1 MPAKMQ
7 AKRKPRKSI
16 FVRLLVIGVSVYMI
30 ATLASLWNTLDESRR
45 ELASLQQ
52 EYDSQQAHIDELRA
66 VLEDGS
72 QTALIEKAA
81 RERLGYVYADEEVY
95 IDVSGK

>member
-1 MPAKMQ
+1 MQ

-16 FVRLLVIGVSVYMI
+16 LVRMLVVAVSVYMI
-30 ATLASLWNTLDESRR
+30 ATLASLWNTLDESRK
-45 ELASLQQ
+45 ELKLLQQ
-52 EYDSQQAHIDELRA
+52 QYDSQQAHIDELRA

-72 QTALIEKAA
+72 QKALIEKAA

-95 IDVSGK
+95 IDVSGE